1 VKKSVVILLN
11 LGYWVMYLFLLFVF
25 FILAVASELATG
37 MDVKGALWNY
47 FQLMVFLA
55 VAPGVIAFYL
65 GYIFLFNRFLSKRK
79 ILMFFLG
86 LLASTFL
93 ASICSLL
100 LMWFLYPVRSLELFS
115 TESVMAQ
122 LILMSFVALINL
134 IIGVVLK
141 GFIVS
146 YGDIAIKEELT
157 RKNTDI
163 ELSLVKSQLNP
174 HFLFNTINNIDIL
187 IGIDANRASQY
198 LNKLSDIMRF
208 MLYETKSDLIPVSK
222 EIEYIA
228 KYIELQKIRTSVPN
242 YVNFIVNN
250 DGNDFMITPMIFIPF
265 VENAFKHSEDR
276 KEENAIRINI
286 VTSESFVLFECSNF
300 FRMNEGEKDS
310 DSGLGNDLIK
320 RRLQLLYPSNHE
332 LIVEEEGE
340 VFHVK
345 LKITK

>member
-1 VKKSVVILLN
+1 MKKSVVILLN

>member
-1 VKKSVVILLN
+1 
-11 LGYWVMYLFLLFVF
+11 MYLFLLFVF
-25 FILAVASELATG
+25 FVLAVASDIATG
-37 MDVKGALWNY
+37 MDFKGALWNY
-47 FQLMVFLA
+47 FEFMIFLA
-55 VAPGVIAFYL
+55 VAPGLIAFYL
-65 GYIFLFNRFLSKRK
+65 GYIFLFNRFLIKRK
-79 ILMFFLG
+79 ILKFFIG
-86 LLASTFL
+86 LIMSVVLSSTIALF
-93 ASICSLL
+93 
-100 LMWFLYPVRSLELFS
+100 LMWVLYPTRSFDLFS

-163 ELSLVKSQLNP
+163 ELSLVKSQLSP

-187 IGIDANRASQY
+187 IGIDANRASLY

-208 MLYETKSDLIPVSK
+208 MLYETKSDLILVSK
-222 EIEYIA
+222 EIEYIT

-250 DGNDFMITPMIFIPF
+250 DGCDFMITPMIFIPF

-286 VTSESFVLFECSNF
+286 LTNQDFVLFECSNF
-300 FRMNEGEKDS
+300 YRENAKIADS

-320 RRLQLLYPSNHE
+320 RRLQLLYPNHHE
-332 LIVEEEGE
+332 LEVQEEGE
-340 VFHVK
+340 IFYVK

>member
-1 VKKSVVILLN
+1 MKKSVVILLN
-11 LGYWVMYLFLLFVF
+11 LGYWLMYLFLLFVF
-25 FILAVASELATG
+25 FVLTVASERAPE
-37 MDVKGALWNY
+37 MNFKVALWDY
-47 FQLMVFLA
+47 FQFMVFLA
-55 VAPGVIAFYL
+55 VAPGVIAFYS
-65 GYIFLFNRFLSKRK
+65 GYIFLFNRFLIKRK
-79 ILMFFLG
+79 ILKFFIG
-86 LLASTFL
+86 LIVSMVLASVSALF
-93 ASICSLL
+93 
-100 LMWFLYPVRSLELFS
+100 LMWVLYPKYSFDLFS
-115 TESVMAQ
+115 TESIIAQ
-122 LILMSFVALINL
+122 LILMSFVALVNL
-134 IIGVVLK
+134 IIGVVIK

-286 VTSESFVLFECSNF
+286 VTSASFVLFECSNF
-300 FRMNEGEKDS
+300 FRINESEKDS

-320 RRLQLLYPSNHE
+320 RRLQLLYPDNHE

>member
-1 VKKSVVILLN
+1 MKKSVVILLN

-47 FQLMVFLA
+47 FQFMLFLA

-65 GYIFLFNRFLSKRK
+65 GYIFLFNRFLIKRK
-79 ILMFFLG
+79 ILKFFIG
-86 LLASTFL
+86 LVASIVF

-100 LMWFLYPVRSLELFS
+100 LMWFLYPVRSFELFS
-115 TESVMAQ
+115 TESIMAQ

-250 DGNDFMITPMIFIPF
+250 DGNDFLITPMIFIPF

-276 KEENAIRINI
+276 KVENAIRINI

-300 FRMNEGEKDS
+300 FRINESEKDS

-320 RRLQLLYPSNHE
+320 RRLQLLYPNNHE
-332 LIVEEEGE
+332 LNVEEEGE
-340 VFHVK
+340 IFHVK

>member
-25 FILAVASELATG
+25 FVLAVASDIATG
-37 MDVKGALWNY
+37 MDFKGALWNY
-47 FQLMVFLA
+47 FEFMIFLA
-55 VAPGVIAFYL
+55 VAPGLIAFYL

-79 ILMFFLG
+79 ILSFFIG
-86 LLASTFL
+86 LIVSMVLASVSALF
-93 ASICSLL
+93 
-100 LMWFLYPVRSLELFS
+100 LMWVLYPTDSFDLFS
-115 TESVMAQ
+115 TESIIAQ
-122 LILMSFVALINL
+122 LILMSFVALVNL

-141 GFIVS
+141 GFIIS
-146 YGDIAIKEELT
+146 YGDISIKEELT

-208 MLYETKSDLIPVSK
+208 MLYETKSEMIPVSK
-222 EIEYIA
+222 EIEYIT
-228 KYIELQKIRTSVPN
+228 KYIELQKIRTSIPN
-242 YVNFIVNN
+242 YVNFIVNKH
-250 DGNDFMITPMIFIPF
+250 DNDFMITPMVFIPF

-286 VTSESFVLFECSNF
+286 VASDSFVLFECSNF
-300 FRMNEGEKDS
+300 FRINESENGS

-320 RRLQLLYPSNHE
+320 RRLELLYPNNHE
-332 LIVEEEGE
+332 LSMEEEGE
-340 VFHVK
+340 IFHVK

>member
-25 FILAVASELATG
+25 FVLAVASERAPG
-37 MDVKGALWNY
+37 MDFKVALWDY
-47 FQLMVFLA
+47 YKFMVFLA
-55 VAPGVIAFYL
+55 VAPGLIAFYL

-79 ILMFFLG
+79 ILKFFIG
-86 LLASTFL
+86 LV
-93 ASICSLL
+93 ASIVLAPVCSLF
-100 LMWFLYPVRSLELFS
+100 LMWALDPAHTLELFS
-115 TESVMAQ
+115 SDAIIAQ

-187 IGIDANRASQY
+187 IGIDANRASLY

-250 DGNDFMITPMIFIPF
+250 DGFDFMITPMIFIPF

-286 VTSESFVLFECSNF
+286 LTNQDFVLFECSNF
-300 FRMNEGEKDS
+300 FRENAKASDR

-320 RRLQLLYPSNHE
+320 RRLQLLYPNRHE
-332 LIVEEEGE
+332 LEVHEEGE
-340 VFHVK
+340 IFNVK